1 MDEFTTMQ
9 DLEEAMTHGITFGG
23 EYTET
28 GRQLASWL
36 GAMRRVMKRQSDIL
50 EEIMTSKTSQT
61 P

>member
-28 GRQLASWL
+28 GRQLAS
-36 GAMRRVMKRQSDIL
+36 MKRQSDIL